1 MSTLEELFDTARADV
16 DSGWLPSC
24 QLAVGH
30 NGKIVATTTFGDAT
44 DATRYCIFSCTKPI
58 VAGAAW
64 LLIGEGKLDPAR
76 RVAEYIPE
84 FAANGKESVTVE
96 QVMLHTSGF
105 PNAVMKEID
114 GTQPETRVATL
125 AKWELEWE
133 PGTRFEYHGTSA
145 HWVLVD
151 LIERLGGIDFRD
163 YIEQRVCAP
172 LGLPRLLGIP
182 ETDTENFAQLVA
194 VGDGSDTSPAG
205 RDVDAAI
212 GRLRDPAIRAAGVP
226 GYGAIMR
233 AADLAGFYQG
243 VMDNPG
249 GLWDTGVLD
258 DAKTNVRCTFPD
270 NLMQVPVN
278 RTLGLVLAGSDGQ
291 HFMRYGSFGVAN
303 SPRSIGHAGAHMQ
316 IGWGDPETGISFAYC
331 TNGLDADVMKEGARG
346 VNLAGIAA
354 ALVL

>member
-1 MSTLEELFDTARADV
+1 VSTLEELFDTARADV
-16 DSGWLPSC
+16 DGGWLPSC

-30 NGKIVATTTFGDAT
+30 NGKIVATATFGDAT
-44 DATRYCIFSCTKPI
+44 DETRYCIFSCTKPI

-84 FAANGKESVTVE
+84 FAANGKELVTVE
-96 QVMLHTSGF
+96 QVMLHTAGF
-105 PNAVMKEID
+105 PNAVMNEVAATD
-114 GTQPETRVATL
+114 PEPRAASM

-133 PGTRFEYHGTSA
+133 PGSRFEYHGTSA

-151 LIERLGGIDFRD
+151 LIQRLGGMDFRD
-163 YIEQRVCAP
+163 FIEQRVTKP

-182 ETDTENFAQLVA
+182 EGRQSNIAPLIPVGAAPLDT
-194 VGDGSDTSPAG
+194 
-205 RDVDAAI
+205 AI
-212 GRLRDPAIRAAGVP
+212 DKAILRLNNPAIRAAGVP
-226 GYGAIMR
+226 GSGAIMR
-233 AADLAGFYQG
+233 TADLALFYQG
-243 VMDNPG
+243 VMNNPG
-249 GLWDTGVLD
+249 GLWDAGVLD
-258 DAKTNVRCTFPD
+258 DAKTNVRCEFPD

-278 RTLGLVLAGSDGQ
+278 RTLGLVLAGDDGQ

-346 VNLAGIAA
+346 VNLSGIAA
-354 ALVL
+354 ALDL